1 MPVFRVGVA
10 GIDVAGVDGGD
21 GARVA
26 GSVEEEELGV
36 VEHRAHEHREGVRN
50 LSGYTSCSIVA
61 GNGREGSQAAA
72 RLGGDAW
79 VASGGV
85 SGVRELHWS

>member
-1 MPVFRVGVA
+1 VFKAGVVGIKLA
-10 GIDVAGVDGGD
+10 SANGGDGIRVAGVVVEGGL
-21 GARVA
+21 R
-26 GSVEEEELGV
+26 V